1 MGIAVGE
8 GMLQRPPQHVIF
20 DCDGVLVD
28 SEPLANACLAE
39 ALAAEGL
46 VLEVSEVRRR
56 YVGLSEASMVSAVE
70 AELGRALPVG
80 WLDDLQAETFRVL
93 REQVKPVPHVRTA
106 IEAILEK
113 GIRISV
119 ASSGSL
125 KKVTLTLG
133 TTGLLGFFNPRLLSA
148 QQVRRGKPYPDL
160 FETAARLA
168 GIVPQNTVVIEDSLP
183 GVQAAVAAHIRVF
196 GYAGDPM
203 TDRAA
208 LEAAGAVV
216 FDDMR
221 KLPELLGLGKP
232 AGAGGASGWRG
243 RKPLQSRRG

>member
-1 MGIAVGE
+1 MR

-28 SEPLANACLAE
+28 SEPVANACLRD
-39 ALAAEGL
+39 ALAGLGL
-46 VLEVSEVRRR
+46 VLDVADVRRR
-56 YVGLSEASMVSAVE
+56 YVGLSQASMAAAIE
-70 AELGRALPVG
+70 AELGRPLPDG
-80 WLDDLQAETFRVL
+80 WLVALQDETFRAL
-93 REQVKPVPHVRTA
+93 REQVKPVPHVKA
-106 IEAILEK
+106 AVEAIIEK
-113 GIRISV
+113 GVRVSV

-133 TTGLLGFFNPRLLSA
+133 TTGLLGLFNPRLLSA
-148 QQVRRGKPYPDL
+148 EQVTRGKPFPDL
-160 FETAARLA
+160 FEAAARLS

-183 GVQAAVAAHIRVF
+183 GVRAAVAAHIRVL

-208 LEAAGAVV
+208 LEAAGALV

-221 KLPELLGLGKP
+221 KLPELLGLGRP
-232 AGAGGASGWRG
+232 AAGSWRG
-243 RKPLQSRRG
+243 RRP